1 MAATV
6 VVTSQAWQDLSEII
20 EYISRD
26 NPDAAKRFGELL
38 FEAAV
43 SLGQAPRIGCRAK
56 DFPGVRMTV
65 YGRYLILYKL
75 ESDQS
80 RLLILRFWHSARDLG
95 SLKLDE

>member
-1 MAATV
+1 
-6 VVTSQAWQDLSEII
+6 
-20 EYISRD
+20 
-26 NPDAAKRFGELL
+26 
-38 FEAAV
+38 
-43 SLGQAPRIGCRAK
+43 
-56 DFPGVRMTV
+56 MTV